1 MKSWLFLALCL
12 ASAPAFAAEPDIVI
26 TGDRRALDRDKLAGN
41 SAALTQEELE
51 TIGAQHPTEA
61 LGRIPGVDFHR
72 GSGVE
77 TLPAIRS
84 PVLTGGQGAGSI
96 LVLQDG
102 VPIRAPGF
110 ANINEEFET
119 PLDFASRLEVTRGPG
134 SALYGS
140 NAVHG
145 LINVITPAP
154 GRGPGD
160 PRAEATAAI
169 AQFGR
174 AELTLTAPFGQRD
187 GEGGAV
193 CKGADDP
200 PGVDTVLWC
209 ARKPSAVRGFLG
221 LNVSHETG
229 WRDDAGV
236 DQQQALVKAQTD
248 AGGWTFAPS
257 LYAMNL
263 NQETAGYVEGTD
275 AYKDSALPRRN
286 DNPEAFRDEKLVR
299 AQMAVSRQLGPG
311 EITIIPF
318 ARWIEAELLQHFLPS
333 KALET
338 SGQRGAGFEAAYY
351 YDVSDRLSW
360 IFGADLDRT
369 RASLREVQSLP
380 DQPNG
385 YVQGVHYDYVV
396 DATVLAAYAQARWS
410 FAPRWSVTAGLR
422 GERVSYD
429 YDNHAPDGDFGRFR
443 RPADRSDDFT
453 TVMPKLGIVRALA
466 GGGSAYLNLARGAR
480 PPQASDLYSLQ
491 TLQNVGDQQSE
502 IIDSAEL
509 GVRKPFGAGRIEVSL
524 YHMSKRHSSFRNADG
539 FTVPDARTRHDGIEL
554 SASYPLGAHFSAAG
568 WITYANHTY
577 RFTDPSARAGESIAY
592 GDQID
597 SAPHWLAN
605 GQLVWTPISGVRAE
619 LGWTHVGKYFTN
631 AANTRTYPGH
641 DLFDLRL
648 EWNANERA
656 ALFAAIRNL
665 TNTDYAERAD
675 YAFGN
680 DRYFPGEDRA
690 LTFGVRASF

>member
-1 MKSWLFLALCL
+1 MKRAAFLALCL
-12 ASAPAFAAEPDIVI
+12 CTTPALAAESDIVI

-41 SAALTQEELE
+41 SAALTQDQLEE
-51 TIGAQHPTEA
+51 IGAQHPSEA
-61 LGRIPGVDFHR
+61 LNRVPGVDFHR

-145 LINVITPAP
+145 LINLITPET
-154 GRGPGD
+154 GRGRDDPHGAMTFSIGD
-160 PRAEATAAI
+160 
-169 AQFGR
+169 FGR
-174 AELTLTAPFGQRD
+174 ARGLVALRFGLRD
-187 GEGGAV
+187 GPNGEAPIFDSAGAEI
-193 CKGADDP
+193 GT
-200 PGVDTVLWC
+200 VDGEIIGSRVT
-209 ARKPSAVRGFLG
+209 GFLG
-221 LNVSHETG
+221 FSANHEHG
-229 WRDDAGV
+229 WRGDAGV
-236 DQQQALVKAQTD
+236 DEQQVLLKAHTE
-248 AGGWTFAPS
+248 AGGWTFEPS
-257 LYAMNL
+257 TFAMNL
-263 NQETAGYVEGTD
+263 NQETAGYVVGAD
-275 AYKDSALPRRN
+275 AYKDSSLSRQNA
-286 DNPEAFRDEKLVR
+286 NPEAFRDEKLVR
-299 AQMAVSRQLGPG
+299 AQMTISRDLGPG
-311 EITIIPF
+311 QLTIIPF

-338 SGQRGAGFEAAYY
+338 SGQAGGGFETAYY

-360 IFGADLDRT
+360 IFGVDLDRT
-369 RASLREVQSLP
+369 RGTLREVQTLA
-380 DQPNG
+380 DQPGG
-385 YVQGVHYDYVV
+385 YLQGLHYDYVV
-396 DATVLAAYAQARWS
+396 DATALAAYAQARWS

-422 GERVSYD
+422 GENVTYD
-429 YDNHAPDGDFGRFR
+429 YNNRALDGDFGRFR
-443 RPADRSDDFT
+443 RPAHRSDEFT
-453 TVMPKLGIVRALA
+453 TLMPKFGVVRALT

-491 TLQNVGDQQSE
+491 TLQNAGDQKSE

-509 GVRKPFGAGRIEVSL
+509 GLRKPIGAGRIEVSL

-539 FTVPDARTRHDGIEL
+539 FTVPDARTRHDGIEV
-554 SASYPLGAHFSAAG
+554 SGAFPLGAHLSASG
-568 WITYANHTY
+568 WVTFANHTY
-577 RFTDPSARAGESIAY
+577 RFTDPSSRAGESISY

-605 GQLVWTPISGVRAE
+605 GALTWSPLLNTHAQLS
-619 LGWTHVGKYFTN
+619 WTHVGEYFTN
-631 AANTRTYPGH
+631 GANTRTYPGH
-641 DLFDLRL
+641 NLFDLRL
-648 EWNANERA
+648 DWDANARA
-656 ALFAAIRNL
+656 TLFAAIRNL

-675 YAFGN
+675 YAFGK

-690 LTFGVRASF
+690 ITLGVRAPF